1 MRRFAWNRGRA
12 PNARE
17 LLAAGLP
24 LLAAGVVG
32 MGWMLIAGG
41 VS

>member
-1 MRRFAWNRGRA
+1 MKLSLTRGRS
-12 PNARE
+12 PRQLE

-41 VS
+41 VQ